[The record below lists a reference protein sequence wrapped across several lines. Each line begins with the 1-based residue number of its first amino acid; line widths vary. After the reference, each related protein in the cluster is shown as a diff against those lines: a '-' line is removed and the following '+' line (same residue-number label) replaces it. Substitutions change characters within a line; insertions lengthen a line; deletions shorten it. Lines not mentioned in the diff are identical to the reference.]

1 MLAGK
6 PLVVHTLE
14 AFAKVGH
21 IQHTLLVVSPEDDF
35 FTRQPQWLSQD
46 TASSCGLAAC
56 GGATRAQTVHNGLQ
70 ALASLG
76 AQTQDWVLVH
86 DAARCLITPELIERL
101 MQACVTDP
109 VGGILALPLPDTLK
123 QAKFDRLAVN
133 SDGADHIGHTLDRD
147 GKWLAQT
154 PQMFRLGDLLGALDA
169 HHLSV
174 TDEASAMELAGHN
187 PKLVASSMQN
197 FKVTYPEDFALAES
211 VLLVHSKS
219 KAVAAPRFRLGE
231 GWDVHQLVEG
241 RPLIL
246 GGVHIPHTKGLLG
259 HSDADALLHAITD
272 ALLGAAGLGD
282 IGRHFP
288 DTDARFKGADSAQ
301 LLAQAYALVQQQGWQ
316 IGNIDATL
324 VAQAPKLAPHME
336 SMCKKIAQILN
347 LEAQQVN
354 VKAKTAE
361 KLGPIGEGL
370 SMEARAVVLIYG

>member
-1 MLAGK
+1 MASEPKATYPTPCAPKFWALIPCAGTGSRARTQGPKQYAMLAGK

-14 AFAKVGH
+14 AFAKVDS
-21 IQHTLLVVSPEDDF
+21 IQHALLVVSPQDDF
-35 FTRQPQWLSQD
+35 FARQPQFLSQD
-46 TASSCGLAAC
+46 KPPSWDLAAC
-56 GGATRAQTVHNGLQ
+56 GGVTRAQTVHNGLQ

-123 QAKFDRLAVN
+123 QAKFDRHSVN
-133 SDGADHIGHTLDRD
+133 SDGVDYIEHTLDRG

-169 HHLSV
+169 HHLAV
-174 TDEASAMELAGHN
+174 TDEASAMELAGHA

-211 VLLVHSKS
+211 VLLARSKS
-219 KAVAAPRFRLGE
+219 KAAAAPRFRLGE

-246 GGVHIPHTKGLLG
+246 GGVHIPHSKGLLG

-272 ALLGAAGLGD
+272 ALLGAAALGD

-288 DTDARFKGADSAQ
+288 DTDARFKGADSAH
-301 LLAQAYALVQQQGWQ
+301 LLTQA
-316 IGNIDATL
+316 
-324 VAQAPKLAPHME
+324 
-336 SMCKKIAQILN
+336 
-347 LEAQQVN
+347 
-354 VKAKTAE
+354 
-361 KLGPIGEGL
+361 
-370 SMEARAVVLIYG
+370 